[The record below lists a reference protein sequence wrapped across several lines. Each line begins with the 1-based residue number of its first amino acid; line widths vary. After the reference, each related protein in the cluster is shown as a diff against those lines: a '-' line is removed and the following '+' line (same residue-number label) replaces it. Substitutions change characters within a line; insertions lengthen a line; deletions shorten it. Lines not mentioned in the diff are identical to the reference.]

1 MLNIIWVFLLVSSL
15 LVGIWQGTLPQ
26 IVLSVTTSAKF
37 AVDIALALLGIMAL
51 WLGVMRIAEEA
62 GLIRLIARMMNP
74 LLTWLF
80 PEVPADH
87 PARGAMVLNISAN
100 LDAIFYYSADELTI
114 FDLSLKSL
122 PWPVLDIGNDMY
134 QFAKDTIAKDYP
146 ETLINFSE
154 VYHPDKQTG
163 SKKGKELAK
172 AQFQVISQSY
182 KLIKEK
188 GN

>member
-1 MLNIIWVFLLVSSL
+1 MSSL

-100 LDAIFYYSADELTI
+100 MLGLNNAATPFG
-114 FDLSLKSL
+114 LKA
-122 PWPVLDIGNDMY
+122 M
-134 QFAKDTIAKDYP
+134 
-146 ETLINFSE
+146 
-154 VYHPDKQTG
+154 
-163 SKKGKELAK
+163 KEL
-172 AQFQVISQSY
+172 FII
-182 KLIKEK
+182 LLTWI
-188 GN
+188 